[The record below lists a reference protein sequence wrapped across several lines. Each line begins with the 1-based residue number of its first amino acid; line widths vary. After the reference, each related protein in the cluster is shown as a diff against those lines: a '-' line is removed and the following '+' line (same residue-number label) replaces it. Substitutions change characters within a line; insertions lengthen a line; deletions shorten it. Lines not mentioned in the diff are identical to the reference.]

1 MKTFFSIIIMAFS
14 LTAMSQ
20 NQYTKSWKQVDSLV
34 AIGQSQSALDIVTS
48 VYNQAKAAN
57 QADQFLK
64 ATLYRMNL
72 EADFGEDYFEK
83 SIERTRLDIQSAKA
97 PVKQILH
104 SILAELYWDYYQEN
118 R

>member
-20 NQYTKSWKQVDSLV
+20 NQYTKAWKQVDSLA

-57 QADQFLK
+57 QADQF
-64 ATLYRMNL
+64 
-72 EADFGEDYFEK
+72 
-83 SIERTRLDIQSAKA
+83 
-97 PVKQILH
+97 
-104 SILAELYWDYYQEN
+104 
-118 R
+118 